1 MALGRGPVEPIGSRC
16 GREMLNRFAGKNGRR
31 LLVEALASQ
40 KLVLGDRALAEEL
53 AKIVEVLFNSC
64 RQRSD

>member
-1 MALGRGPVEPIGSRC
+1 
-16 GREMLNRFAGKNGRR
+16 MLDRFIGKNGRR